1 MEDWQ
6 RLLRRLALGEYR
18 RGFGASLEVVPDDPR
33 TRTLIQLGALLA
45 VDAAPI
51 SLQRAVEEA
60 ATTAGVEADE
70 LVEALVSLV
79 PIIGIAR
86 VAMVAPKLGLAL
98 GYDVEAA
105 FEAR

>member
-6 RLLRRLALGEYR
+6 GILRRLALGDYR
-18 RGFGASLEVVPDDPR
+18 RGLGMSLEVVPDDP
-33 TRTLIQLGALLA
+33 TMRTLIQLGALLA
-45 VDAAPI
+45 MDAAPI
-51 SLQRAVEEA
+51 SIQRAVDEVSRM
-60 ATTAGVEADE
+60 GCGGADD

-86 VAMVAPKLGLAL
+86 VATVAPKLGLAL
-98 GYDVEAA
+98 GYDVETA

>member
-18 RGFGASLEVVPDDPR
+18 RGLGPSLEVLPDDPR
-33 TRTLIQLGALLA
+33 ARTLIQLGALLA

-51 SLQRAVEEA
+51 SIQRAVAEA
-60 ATTAGVEADE
+60 SATGDLGADD
-70 LVEALVSLV
+70 LVGALVSLV

-86 VAMVAPKLGLAL
+86 VATVAPKLGLAL